1 MNKLL
6 ELQQKA
12 WKLTATINRL
22 AALETRSTDED
33 TELTT
38 ARAESID
45 VSGQLVA
52 EVDREEARIAA
63 ARTAHPDPELRERR
77 ALCGRANV
85 GEIIT
90 AVMERRS
97 VDGANLEAQQSY
109 GLAANQIPLDM
120 LRIEQ
125 RAVTP
130 SIANV
135 ATEEAD
141 VLTPVFATG
150 VGAFLGVDRPSVAM
164 SDAVFPILTTRPTVG
179 GPHAD
184 STDVPDTTGGYS
196 ADLLAPQRIQASFIY
211 RRVDVLRFPAI
222 APSLT
227 MALNSGLEEK
237 IDAEFIA
244 GAAGLLNGVNLANHN
259 VNAVTAF
266 ADYISR
272 FGYARVDGRYAAEL
286 ADLRTVMGA
295 ATFGHAGSTYR
306 SNNADYSVVD
316 SLMAKTGGVRVSA
329 HVPALSAANKQNAV
343 IRLGMRRDAVQPTW
357 AGVTIVVDEY
367 GELAGKGEIE
377 VTAFLGINTKIL
389 RADGFYKQQ
398 VQTA

>member
-1 MNKLL
+1 M
-6 ELQQKA
+6 
-12 WKLTATINRL
+12 
-22 AALETRSTDED
+22 
-33 TELTT
+33 
-38 ARAESID
+38 
-45 VSGQLVA
+45 
-52 EVDREEARIAA
+52 
-63 ARTAHPDPELRERR
+63 
-77 ALCGRANV
+77 
-85 GEIIT
+85 
-90 AVMERRS
+90 
-97 VDGANLEAQQSY
+97 
-109 GLAANQIPLDM
+109 
-120 LRIEQ
+120 
-125 RAVTP
+125 
-130 SIANV
+130 